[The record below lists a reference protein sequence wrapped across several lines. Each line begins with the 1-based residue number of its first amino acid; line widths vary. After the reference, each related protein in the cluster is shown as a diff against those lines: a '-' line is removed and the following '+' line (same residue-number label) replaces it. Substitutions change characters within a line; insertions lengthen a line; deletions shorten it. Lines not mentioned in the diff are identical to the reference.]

1 MKKIILIITLVI
13 TSSVFYGQSIFDKL
27 EEMDGVSSV
36 VISKDAFEILSKFNF
51 EIDEGSNE
59 ISEVFKMIDDLNE
72 FKTFSTD
79 KPDIAVTMEAMV
91 KKSVKDLKMKELMRL
106 KEDDSKVLIYVKSTS
121 NKDLVSQVLMLV
133 KGIDKKTNGISEA
146 MIVSLSGSI
155 DINKMSR
162 LVDTFTKKKAVSGE
176 RELLT
181 NQNILLFKLVH
192 CILS

>member
-27 EEMDGVSSV
+27 EEMEGVSSV

-91 KKSVKDLKMKELMRL
+91 KNSVKDQKMKELMRL
-106 KEDDSKVLIYVKSTS
+106 KEDDSKVWIYVKSTS

-133 KGIDKKTNGISEA
+133 KEIDKKTNGISEA

-162 LVDTFTKKKAVSGE
+162 LVDTFIKNK
-176 RELLT
+176 
-181 NQNILLFKLVH
+181 
-192 CILS
+192 

>member
-13 TSSVFYGQSIFDKL
+13 TSSVFYEQSIFDKL
-27 EEMDGVSSV
+27 KEMDGVSYV
-36 VISKDAFEILSKFNF
+36 IISKDAFEILSKFNF

-91 KKSVKDLKMKELMRL
+91 KNSVKDQKMKELMRL

-133 KGIDKKTNGISEA
+133 KEIDKKTNGISEA

-162 LVDTFTKKKAVSGE
+162 LVDTFTKNK
-176 RELLT
+176 
-181 NQNILLFKLVH
+181 
-192 CILS
+192 

>member
-91 KKSVKDLKMKELMRL
+91 KKSVKDQKMKELMRL
-106 KEDDSKVLIYVKSTS
+106 KEDDSKVWIYVKSTS

-133 KGIDKKTNGISEA
+133 KEIDKKTNGISEA

-155 DINKMSR
+155 DINKMSK
-162 LVDTFTKKKAVSGE
+162 LVDTFTKNK
-176 RELLT
+176 
-181 NQNILLFKLVH
+181 
-192 CILS
+192 

>member
-91 KKSVKDLKMKELMRL
+91 KKSVKDQKMKELMRL

-133 KGIDKKTNGISEA
+133 KGIDKKKNGISEA

-162 LVDTFTKKKAVSGE
+162 LVDTFTKNK
-176 RELLT
+176 
-181 NQNILLFKLVH
+181 
-192 CILS
+192 

>member
-27 EEMDGVSSV
+27 EEMEGVSSV

-91 KKSVKDLKMKELMRL
+91 KNSVKDQKMKELMRL
-106 KEDDSKVLIYVKSTS
+106 KEDNSKVWIYVKSTS

-133 KGIDKKTNGISEA
+133 KEIDKKTNGISEA

-162 LVDTFTKKKAVSGE
+162 LVDTFTKNK
-176 RELLT
+176 
-181 NQNILLFKLVH
+181 
-192 CILS
+192 

>member
-91 KKSVKDLKMKELMRL
+91 KKSVKDQKMKELMRL
-106 KEDDSKVLIYVKSTS
+106 KEDDSKVWIYVKSTS

-162 LVDTFTKKKAVSGE
+162 LVDTFTKNK
-176 RELLT
+176 
-181 NQNILLFKLVH
+181 
-192 CILS
+192 

>member
-27 EEMDGVSSV
+27 EEMEGVSSV

-91 KKSVKDLKMKELMRL
+91 KNSVKDQKMKELMRL
-106 KEDDSKVLIYVKSTS
+106 KEDNSKVWIYVKATS

-133 KGIDKKTNGISEA
+133 KEIDKKTNGISEA

-162 LVDTFTKKKAVSGE
+162 LVDTFTKNK
-176 RELLT
+176 
-181 NQNILLFKLVH
+181 
-192 CILS
+192 